1 MYNEPY
7 YKGGNDLERQNKNE
21 QKDSTLVQDTFKFL
35 QSENI
40 DVSLEH
46 VKKLIQNAPFVK
58 ELFTKITDTT
68 EKSSQNVFDVIKKVI
83 SIYEDELKREDLT
96 YEQRLDVY
104 NRIDK
109 HANNA
114 MKQDESNKRFIAG
127 VAGVLVTAA
136 VGGAVKFGPK
146 IIKPVIKK

>member
-146 IIKPVIKK
+146 IIKSVIKK